1 MHDDTI
7 WIEVPSMLVV
17 APNGRLKF
25 AMPCLTSPEST
36 AREMVTGNVAALLEL
51 ANAKVN
57 AVESA
62 RARQMV
68 PGALLHAGAKQ
79 VSA

>member
-25 AMPCLTSPEST
+25 AMPCVTSPEST
-36 AREMVTGNVAALLEL
+36 AHEMVTGNVAALLEL

-57 AVESA
+57 TGAICLKYES
-62 RARQMV
+62 
-68 PGALLHAGAKQ
+68 GFFLLNRKYMGQ
-79 VSA
+79 